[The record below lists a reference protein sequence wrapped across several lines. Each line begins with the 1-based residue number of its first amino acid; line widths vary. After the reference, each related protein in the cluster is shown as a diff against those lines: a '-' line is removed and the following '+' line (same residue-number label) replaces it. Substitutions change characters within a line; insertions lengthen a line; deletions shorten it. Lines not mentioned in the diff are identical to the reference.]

1 MDAFKEPTKAGKL
14 DYTID
19 LAIGAEKDNSGNYHI
34 KQNYWQSN
42 KFVGYNDLYD
52 DAFKAAG
59 IINGSKPGIYKREF
73 TMNGESYIIWA
84 WKGNYINLGAGAEL
98 SRLRPLNLSPSQ
110 IRTCGFPAYGSSQ

>member
-110 IRTCGFPAYGSSQ
+110 IRTCGFPAYGSS